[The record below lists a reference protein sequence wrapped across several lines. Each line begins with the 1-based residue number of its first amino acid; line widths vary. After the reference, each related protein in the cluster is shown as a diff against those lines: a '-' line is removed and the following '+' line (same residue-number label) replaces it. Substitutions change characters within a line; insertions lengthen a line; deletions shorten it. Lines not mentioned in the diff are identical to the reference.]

1 MDRQLASRGGGET
14 KLKLHQTEMS
24 YLLHTENWTK
34 LRAKSLLRVFPL
46 GRLETDTAHAC
57 NWWRAVL
64 TNCTSSF
71 MERNVLPGYS
81 TQGLKM
87 LNTTSA
93 VEPHPGPWEP
103 PLPPSPSRL
112 ATWVQAPWSSA
123 SWSLSWWYPATQEA
137 KDGFQAS
144 LGCWAR
150 PCLENSDKK
159 PKRTINNGK
168 K

>member
-14 KLKLHQTEMS
+14 KLKLHQAEKS

-34 LRAKSLLRVFPL
+34 LRAKSPLRVFPL
-46 GRLETDTAHAC
+46 VWLETDTADAC
-57 NWWRAVL
+57 NWWQAVL

-71 MERNVLPGYS
+71 MERNVFPGYS

-87 LNTTSA
+87 LNTTS
-93 VEPHPGPWEP
+93 GPWEP

-112 ATWVQAPWSSA
+112 ATWVQALWSSA
-123 SWSLSWWYPATQEA
+123 SWSLSWRYPATQEA
-137 KDGFQAS
+137 EDEFQAS
-144 LGCWAR
+144 LGCLAR